1 MTNVDPLPRLATEG
15 ERLGWLFSD
24 RNLYRRRF
32 TEPPPQPA
40 PLPPELGE
48 RLARAE
54 RGTTRRVLISIGAGL
69 LLAVLIGCCGGVLAR
84 DDSDS
89 ARTVVFLFAGLA
101 FVAGIAGAVIAALM
115 PGWARKAVAT
125 ARQKAQ
131 DEYARDHAAWDS
143 RRQWH
148 DQQQQQAVDARTE
161 WSAASPSPG
170 TRRVDIIGGTMYG
183 WEAVLTVF
191 GGSLLAT
198 RGRMVLADFTG
209 EALSGELI
217 RLAETTNRSVREL
230 VLPEQLAEFDL
241 VAGLTPAELVDGLVE
256 AMYGDAPEGNRAER
270 SQDALL
276 LTEVSTILA
285 PRLTMGRLLAAL
297 RVLAGRPASPL
308 ITPSEREQLL
318 SLQFDPARVRRIEA
332 FLHPLEEMGSA
343 GAAEGVADLTC
354 LVAGGEGG
362 QAQNELL
369 KDLTVQWLGRQVR
382 RAEPPIG
389 SLILLGADE
398 IHHRALERLS
408 TLCERRGIRL
418 VLFFAHLR
426 ADSLR
431 TIGGGEVALMRLGN
445 HQEAQQAAE
454 FVGRGHKF
462 VLSRLTRSLGGE
474 ETHTLADTYGESESK
489 GGERGSRL
497 GGRHLRRFSS
507 TNWSKSRNWSQTES
521 TARGTNWNDAS
532 SAERV
537 YEYTIEPRVLQ
548 DLPEYAMVLVKNEGT
563 GSVVQAVEVDPA
575 IVTLP
580 RVSMTPL
587 PAEPLPEPSEAVVPA
602 PRALE
607 ASPPLPQWGAISD
620 PPQQREPGRS
630 SHE

>member
-1 MTNVDPLPRLATEG
+1 MTNSDPLPRLATEG
-15 ERLGWLFSD
+15 ERLGWIFSD

-32 TEPPPQPA
+32 TEPPPQPQ
-40 PLPPELGE
+40 PVPPELRE
-48 RLARAE
+48 RLERAE
-54 RGTTRRVLISIGAGL
+54 RTTTKRILVSIGVGV
-69 LLAVLIGCCGGVLAR
+69 LLAVLIGCCGGVAAR
-84 DDSDS
+84 GDDGSGR
-89 ARTVVFLFAGLA
+89 AVVFLFAGLA

-115 PGWARKAVAT
+115 PGWARKAVENAQ
-125 ARQKAQ
+125 QKAE

-148 DQQQQQAVDARTE
+148 DQQQQQAVDARPE
-161 WSAASPSPG
+161 WSAVSPSPG

-241 VAGLTPAELVDGLVE
+241 VAGLSPAELVDGLVE

-276 LTEVSTILA
+276 LTEVSTILE
-285 PRLTMGRLLAAL
+285 PRLTMARLLAAL
-297 RVLAGRPASPL
+297 HVLAERPASSQL
-308 ITPSEREQLL
+308 TPSEREQLL
-318 SLQFDPARVRRIEA
+318 TLRTEAARVRRIEA
-332 FLHPLEEMGSA
+332 FLHPMEAMGSA
-343 GAAEGVADLTC
+343 VSSTEMADLTC

-389 SLILLGADE
+389 SLVLLGADE

-489 GGERGSRL
+489 GGERGSRFA
-497 GGRHLRRFSS
+497 GRHLRRFSS

-521 TARGTNWNDAS
+521 TARGTNWSDAS

-537 YEYTIEPRVLQ
+537 YEYTVEPRVLQ
-548 DLPEYAMVLVKNEGT
+548 DLPEYAMVLVKNEGAS
-563 GSVVQAVEVDPA
+563 SVVQAVEVDPA

-580 RVSMTPL
+580 RVSMTPVAL
-587 PAEPLPEPSEAVVPA
+587 EPPPDAVIPA
-602 PRALE
+602 PRPLE
-607 ASPPLPQWGAISD
+607 APAPAPSWGAISD
-620 PPQQREPGRS
+620 PPKQQEPGRS